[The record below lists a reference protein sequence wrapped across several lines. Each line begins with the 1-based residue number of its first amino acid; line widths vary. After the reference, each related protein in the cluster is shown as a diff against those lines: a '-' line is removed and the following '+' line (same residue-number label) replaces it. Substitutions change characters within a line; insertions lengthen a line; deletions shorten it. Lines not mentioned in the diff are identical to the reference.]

1 MTGVLTRQADLSGDG
16 EPEPLRL
23 RRWVR
28 YRRDEVYEIC
38 AALALAEVLLARAG
52 RPEDASRMAAV
63 FCMAEG
69 GLAH

>member
-1 MTGVLTRQADLSGDG
+1 MTGVLAREPGPSGDG

-23 RRWVR
+23 RRWVH

-52 RPEDASRMAAV
+52 RPEEASRMAAV
-63 FCMAEG
+63 F
-69 GLAH
+69 GLAESGLAR